1 MSKAKHYQIVFQV
14 EYRATVAVDD
24 AVSPEQAMRMIPL
37 ATEDVQETD
46 DLFYHLTLDTDS
58 YELVHAENGLE

>member
-1 MSKAKHYQIVFQV
+1 
-14 EYRATVAVDD
+14 
-24 AVSPEQAMRMIPL
+24 MIPL
-37 ATEDVQETD
+37 ATEDIHETD